1 MTGQF
6 WLPCIRFG
14 FTGQERIQSSR
25 KKVFFIAAL
34 VLGIMV
40 TAELPGAAGIAA
52 GAGAMIAV
60 LAAGVCVLVF
70 YNGKKSQKHFLVKKY
85 FFYVFYPAHLVILA
99 LLKI

>member
-1 MTGQF
+1 
-6 WLPCIRFG
+6 
-14 FTGQERIQSSR
+14 
-25 KKVFFIAAL
+25 
-34 VLGIMV
+34 
-40 TAELPGAAGIAA
+40 
-52 GAGAMIAV
+52 MIAV